1 MNLWILFAVALAVF
15 ALCCCYV
22 IVGAFD
28 PEGRGMPHE
37 TAVIAG
43 AGFSVLIAAGLA
55 GALLHRHFT

>member
-1 MNLWILFAVALAVF
+1 VHPERNAMNLWILFAVALAVF

-43 AGFSVLIAAGLA
+43 A
-55 GALLHRHFT
+55 LLHRHFT

>member
-43 AGFSVLIAAGLA
+43 A
-55 GALLHRHFT
+55 LLHRHFT